1 MAQITNSRD
10 VKEISPGAEDLK
22 QVREN
27 HDQLKGYK
35 CENINGHDG
44 ITRADNFFYFSFELR
59 RQQSR

>member
-1 MAQITNSRD
+1 MTQISNSRNG
-10 VKEISPGAEDLK
+10 KEISLGADDLK

-44 ITRADNFFYFSFELR
+44 ITRADNFFILVLN
-59 RQQSR
+59 